1 VWLAITLGI
10 VGLALVLLVI
20 AGLSAWRRFQK
31 MRRAG
36 GRFGGRVSSLTDAA
50 ALLAERLEQP

>member
-20 AGLSAWRRFQK
+20 TGLSAWRRFRK

-36 GRFGGRVSSLTDAA
+36 GRFGRRVSSVAEAA

>member
-10 VGLALVLLVI
+10 VGLGLVLLVI

-36 GRFGGRVSSLTDAA
+36 GRLGGRVSAVADAA
-50 ALLAERLEQP
+50 ALLSERLEPH

>member
-36 GRFGGRVSSLTDAA
+36 GRFGGRVSSVAEAA